1 MSDNLVRL
9 CSGINGLDEMI
20 EGGFPFPSVILVTGS
35 AGTGKT
41 TFAQKFLFSG
51 AKMGQIGLY
60 FTTLSEPTQWMLR
73 YSSKFSFINPSLFG
87 KEIIY
92 HDLGGMI
99 RDAKPQ
105 DILSAIDEKIAEV
118 MPQRVVIDPITVV
131 GQMLRKGYRTFLFDL
146 VNRLKNWQATTILTG
161 EVKPGEMYPSEVA
174 YAVDGV
180 ILLLMSEESDA
191 RRKYIEVLKMR
202 GTDHLTGKQS
212 IDITTED
219 GIVILRAKF

>member
-9 CSGINGLDEMI
+9 TSGINGLDEMI

-99 RDAKPQ
+99 RDTKPQ
-105 DILSAIDEKIAEV
+105 ELLSAIDDKIAEV

-180 ILLLMSEESDA
+180 ILLMMSEESDA

-212 IDITTED
+212 IDITTDE